1 MYGTASCPPLRDG
14 IESTSKSI
22 PEMPLHSLPSL
33 ANPREAR
40 VSRASSPYRFA
51 RTWAQHPC
59 VQGDPSSSVLRD
71 LAATRATRGERCA
84 LNWRLSGTPPPG
96 MSVPRSS
103 REERGRLDWS
113 QTDGRGRREKLRRVL
128 GYQSRLGDRILEDV
142 VESANMLRHL
152 GRDATQ
158 VIDQVRRPEARE
170 ARERAEPSAHRLSS
184 CYTGP
189 IEPNVWVSAEVAE
202 SRDEQVD
209 AGGSGHDHDQD
220 LSMVGHPAVELL
232 GQ

>member
-1 MYGTASCPPLRDG
+1 MYVTASCPPLRDE
-14 IESTSKSI
+14 IASTSKSI

-84 LNWRLSGTPPPG
+84 LNWRLSGTRPPG

-113 QTDGRGRREKLRRVL
+113 QTDGRGRREKRRRVL
-128 GYQSRLGDRILEDV
+128 GYPSRLGDRILED
-142 VESANMLRHL
+142 
-152 GRDATQ
+152 
-158 VIDQVRRPEARE
+158 
-170 ARERAEPSAHRLSS
+170 
-184 CYTGP
+184 
-189 IEPNVWVSAEVAE
+189 VSAEVAE